1 MAKYE
6 VTLTIPVR
14 VHGERQ
20 ERGTVVEVDDV
31 LLEELEKHNAVTN
44 VKEKDSANDDDQNV
58 DESTVGND
66 TDDGD
71 TNGDGYLTVEEIKAL
86 LDARNIDYKG
96 VRKRDELLALLEA
109 EEGE

>member
-20 ERGTVVEVDDV
+20 ERGTVVEVDDA

-44 VKEKDSANDDDQNV
+44 VKEKKAAAKKTTAKKEPT
-58 DESTVGND
+58 DES
-66 TDDGD
+66 
-71 TNGDGYLTVEEIKAL
+71 
-86 LDARNIDYKG
+86 
-96 VRKRDELLALLEA
+96 
-109 EEGE
+109 GE